1 MSGKRR
7 RRRCQKKGDKGRMLV
22 VEKEVKMRRRR
33 GVKEKRRDKSREEK
47 RSENRAITTIGA
59 KPTCILL

>member
-1 MSGKRR
+1 M
-7 RRRCQKKGDKGRMLV
+7 

-47 RSENRAITTIGA
+47 RSKNRAITTIGA

>member
-1 MSGKRR
+1 M
-7 RRRCQKKGDKGRMLV
+7 

>member
-1 MSGKRR
+1 
-7 RRRCQKKGDKGRMLV
+7 MLV

-47 RSENRAITTIGA
+47 RSKNRAITTIGA